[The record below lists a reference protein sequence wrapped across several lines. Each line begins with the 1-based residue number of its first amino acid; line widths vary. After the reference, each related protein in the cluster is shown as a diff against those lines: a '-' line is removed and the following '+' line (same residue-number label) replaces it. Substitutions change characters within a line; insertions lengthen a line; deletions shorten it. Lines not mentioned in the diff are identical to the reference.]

1 MKVAALVIVVPD
13 VRLSRAENRHFQL
26 GKDGRMR
33 ILVTG
38 GAGYVGSHCLRR
50 LLDAGHSAIVY
61 DNLSRGH
68 KQAVPAGLLV
78 EGDLSDEAK
87 LTTLVLEVAQ
97 GKVGK
102 PEIAVFLRARCVP
115 FT

>member
-1 MKVAALVIVVPD
+1 
-13 VRLSRAENRHFQL
+13 
-26 GKDGRMR
+26 MR

-50 LLDAGHSAIVY
+50 LLDAGHTAVVY

-68 KQAVPAGLLV
+68 YKAVPEGLLV

-87 LTTLVLEVAQ
+87 LTGYVQEIPSAIHVS
-97 GKVGK
+97 K
-102 PEIAVFLRARCVP
+102 PFSDALRKNSHAYRVHLRYGSLFEPSVTGVEFLP
-115 FT
+115 Q